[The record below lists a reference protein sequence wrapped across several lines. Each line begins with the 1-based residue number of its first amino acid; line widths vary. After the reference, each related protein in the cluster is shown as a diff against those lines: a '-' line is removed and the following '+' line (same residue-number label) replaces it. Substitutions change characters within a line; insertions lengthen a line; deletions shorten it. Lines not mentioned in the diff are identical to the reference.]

1 MKEVK
6 SGENDPIFRVLRI
19 PFVGMWLD
27 SVDLRLNRRKAK
39 IIPVAEPQRTL
50 KWMPHVVR
58 PGQSQINYN
67 KDNA

>member
-50 KWMPHVVR
+50 K
-58 PGQSQINYN
+58 
-67 KDNA
+67 